1 MWVLAR
7 QGKAKGAIEGCSQG
21 EEWVGAL
28 AGSAIGRDKGG
39 DGVQVDGRRGDRA
52 LPKGRWEMVRA
63 KRSKTPW
70 EV

>member
-1 MWVLAR
+1 MGVGETGKGQGCDRRVLTGRGMGWGAGWERDWER
-7 QGKAKGAIEGCSQG
+7 Q
-21 EEWVGAL
+21 
-28 AGSAIGRDKGG
+28 GG